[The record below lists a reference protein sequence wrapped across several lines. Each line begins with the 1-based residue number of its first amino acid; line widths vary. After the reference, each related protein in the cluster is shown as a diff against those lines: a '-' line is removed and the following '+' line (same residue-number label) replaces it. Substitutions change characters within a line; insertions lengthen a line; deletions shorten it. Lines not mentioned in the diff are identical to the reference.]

1 MRRKLILSV
10 VPVLV
15 AAVLLAI
22 PAAAWAGGGGAI
34 VIDGEIEEARLL
46 DGSGRLFTTA
56 RVHVVV
62 TPSKKGNVLLVL
74 RAKGVP
80 NDTGRAVHWN
90 PGNTAGLRCFLN
102 GLDTLRWRETVSAN
116 GNLVLVAHFN
126 IR

>member
-1 MRRKLILSV
+1 MRRKLVLSV

-34 VIDGEIEEARLL
+34 VIDLEMEARLL
-46 DGSGRLFTTA
+46 DGNGDSFTTA
-56 RVHVVV
+56 RVHVVM

>member
-1 MRRKLILSV
+1 MRRKLVLSV

-34 VIDGEIEEARLL
+34 VIDLEMEARLL
-46 DGSGRLFTTA
+46 DGNGDSFTTA
-56 RVHVVV
+56 RVHVVM

-80 NDTGRAVHWN
+80 NE
-90 PGNTAGLRCFLN
+90 
-102 GLDTLRWRETVSAN
+102 LDTLRWRETVSAN

-126 IR
+126 IP

>member
-34 VIDGEIEEARLL
+34 VIDLEMEARLL
-46 DGSGRLFTTA
+46 DGNGDSFTTA
-56 RVHVVV
+56 RVHVVM

-80 NDTGRAVHWN
+80 NDTGRAVHWDAD
-90 PGNTAGLRCFLN
+90 NTGLPCLLN
-102 GLDTLRWRETVSAN
+102 GLTTLRWRETVSAN